1 MKTKNGMKV
10 MGWDDGPFEFDQK
23 ETVPVVG
30 AVTRGGGRLDGLVKT
45 EIEVDGL
52 DGTSRLASAIK
63 GSKHRDDVS
72 LLMLDGITFGGFN
85 VIDIKN
91 LAEET
96 GLPVLAAT
104 RTRVKLDSFRKALK
118 KLSKSER
125 RWKAVQSAGKI
136 RETSVRG
143 SSIYFQT
150 ASLTREDAERVI
162 SITSTHSVTPEP
174 IRLANMISRALV
186 LGES

>member
-1 MKTKNGMKV
+1 MKTKEGIKV

-30 AVTRGGGRLDGLVKT
+30 AVTRGGGRLDGLVRT
-45 EIEVDGL
+45 ELEVDGL

-96 GLPVLAAT
+96 GLPVLAVT
-104 RTRVKLDSFRKALK
+104 RTRVKLDSFRAALE
-118 KLSKSER
+118 KLPKSER
-125 RWKAVQSAGKI
+125 RWKAVQSAGII

-150 ASLTREDAERVI
+150 ASLTREEAERVI
-162 SITSTHSVTPEP
+162 STTSTHSVTPEP